1 MERWLKGSV
10 HRLVMV
16 SMMLLAARSVSCES
30 LQQPGSILFV
40 NSSPLGAEV
49 AMDGRPLGGRTP
61 LLLRDL
67 EPGQHRLELK
77 KPGFQT
83 RSLEIGLASGEA
95 QVVAVDLPEQGIST
109 SFPAEGEIFIEGKAE
124 AAGDRI
130 IYFEQGGFSIAREQ
144 GVVHVDPLYPQ
155 QRLIDALNI
164 TIPIMVIFASLLT
177 VDAVSNPPATDW
189 PIPPAVLASNGI
201 TLSMIG
207 LDIGLNLHK
216 RRQERSYSW
225 TARSAE
231 ASQQV
236 ARDLYA
242 EAEQR
247 LELGKLDEA
256 LERYSELMRIQ
267 PDSTLVPMSLYRVG
281 SIQYLKGENTE
292 AVKSFE
298 SLTRDYPV
306 AEFYDRGQKNL
317 ADLMLLAGQFEAS
330 LGHLDDMVFVDP
342 LYSREEIAF
351 YRHSV
356 LEAWARAV
364 PSVTDRLQEYRRELI
379 ERYPDSPDAEA
390 IRRQLKK

>member
-1 MERWLKGSV
+1 MERWLNVSV

-16 SMMLLAARSVSCES
+16 SMMLLAARSAPCES
-30 LQQPGSILFV
+30 LPRPGSILFV

-49 AMDGRPLGGRTP
+49 AIDGQPLDGRTP
-61 LLLRDL
+61 LLLRGL
-67 EPGQHRLELK
+67 EPGEHKLELR

-109 SFPAEGEIFIEGKAE
+109 SFPAEGEIYIEGKAE

-130 IYFEQGGFSIAREQ
+130 IYFEQGIFSIAREQ

-177 VDAVSNPPATDW
+177 VDAVCNPPATDW

-216 RRQERSYSW
+216 RRQARSYSW

-231 ASQQV
+231 ANQQV

-267 PDSTLVPMSLYRVG
+267 PDSPLVPMSLYRVG

-292 AVKSFE
+292 AIKSFE

-306 AEFYDRGQKNL
+306 AEFYDRSQKNL

>member
-1 MERWLKGSV
+1 MERWLNGPV

-16 SMMLLAARSVSCES
+16 SMMLLAAGSASCES

-49 AMDGRPLGGRTP
+49 AMDGRDLGGRTP

-67 EPGQHRLELK
+67 EPGRHRLELRK
-77 KPGFQT
+77 QGFQA

-109 SFPAEGEIFIEGKAE
+109 SFPAEGEIVIEGKAE

-130 IYFEQGGFSIAREQ
+130 IYFGQGGFNIAREQ

-164 TIPIMVIFASLLT
+164 TIPIMLVFATLLT

-189 PIPPAVLASNGI
+189 PVPPAVLASNGI

-216 RRQERSYSW
+216 RRQMRSYSY

-231 ASQQV
+231 ANQQV
-236 ARDLYA
+236 ARNLYA

-247 LELGKLDEA
+247 LELGELEKA
-256 LERYSELMRIQ
+256 LEGYAELMRIQ
-267 PDSTLVPMSLYRVG
+267 PDSPLLPMSLYRIG
-281 SIQYLKGENTE
+281 SIRYLRGENAD
-292 AVKSFE
+292 AVRSFE
-298 SLTRDYPV
+298 SITRDYPV
-306 AEFYDRGQKNL
+306 AELYDRCQKNL
-317 ADLMLLAGQFEAS
+317 ADLMLLVKQFEAS
-330 LGHLDDMVFVDP
+330 LEHLDDMVFVDP

-351 YRHSV
+351 YRYSV
-356 LEAWARAV
+356 LEAWARAD
-364 PSVTDRLQEYRRELI
+364 PSANARLQEYRKELI

-390 IRRQLKK
+390 IRRKLQK